1 MTDDE
6 LVRRIVQRN
15 PVAFKEL
22 VERYQA
28 MVYSVSFNLLHDH
41 QQAEDISQEVF
52 LQVYRSA
59 AKFRFK
65 SKVSSWLYRIAV
77 NRSLNLIRHNRRF
90 RWLQSIS
97 SKRAEDEREKSGLS
111 NPLEKSPDLVY
122 EDIERRE
129 FIQKAV
135 DSLTAKQRVPF
146 ILNKFEGFGNREIAE
161 ILRIPLT
168 TVEARLRRAKVN
180 LKNKLISYL
189 DPNNS

>member
-6 LVRRIVQRN
+6 LIHKIAQKN
-15 PVAFKEL
+15 PIAFKEL
-22 VERYQA
+22 VERYQE
-28 MVYSVSFNLLHDH
+28 MVYSVCFNLLHDH

-52 LQVYRSA
+52 LQIYRSA
-59 AKFRFK
+59 AKFRFE
-65 SKVSSWLYRIAV
+65 SKVSSWMYRIAV
-77 NRSLNLIRHNRRF
+77 NRSLNLIRHNQRF
-90 RWLQSIS
+90 RWLQSFS
-97 SKRAEDEREKSGLS
+97 SRSAEEETKGSGLS
-111 NPLEKSPDLVY
+111 DPLEKSPDMVY

-146 ILNKFEGFGNREIAE
+146 ILHKFEGFGNREIAE

-180 LKNKLISYL
+180 LKNKLVSFL